1 MHGNRH
7 VWLGL
12 TPEPERE
19 LPIAVATLRARQ
31 SGAEPRQLSDWIH
44 AESKRIESLIL
55 HGTQRSWLRYLRS
68 VTELVTHADEG
79 SAELAL
85 QAGETV
91 LEHHRMLIGL
101 PGSGYEASAP
111 EREALTRIVAELRSR
126 P

>member
-1 MHGNRH
+1 MSSRH
-7 VWLGL
+7 AWLGL

-19 LPIAVATLRARQ
+19 LPVAVATLRARQ
-31 SGAEPRQLSDWIH
+31 SSDDRPLSDWID
-44 AESKRIESLIL
+44 AETKRIESLIL
-55 HGTQRSWLRYLRS
+55 HGTQRTWLRYLHS
-68 VTELVTHADEG
+68 VTELVTRADGG

-101 PGSGYEASAP
+101 PGSGYDAATP
-111 EREALTRIVAELRSR
+111 EREALTRLVADLRSR